1 MIPVKYALIA
11 VAMGGSLALYI
22 PMLSQSGRIVG
33 SPVMA
38 NIPFFFIAL
47 LTTIVIFL
55 ATGKLSD
62 VGNLAQVPPWMF
74 TAGIVS
80 AFMIVGSVFLIPRI
94 GAGPF
99 FVLLVAG
106 QLLMGAVV
114 SHFGLL
120 GSPVDPANLKK
131 VAGVLLAIAGAYL
144 VTTH

>member
-55 ATGKLSD
+55 ATGKLSA